1 MKDLFGKSAVYI
13 LALFLS
19 LDLSAL
25 SVRCEE
31 LPVQEKEVLSLS
43 LDDTVRMALSN
54 NRDIRIQEE
63 EVSFAKANITAARS
77 KFFPQASIGYGF
89 TYNDAVATTN
99 SLPNTR
105 KDTRIFTG
113 YKSDNQ
119 LTLNGSQMIYDG
131 GASIA
136 SLKEARVQLKIQ
148 EETLAAG
155 RLDIEFEAK
164 RLFYGL
170 LLAYETLRINQDLVD
185 QARAHYENVRNKFE
199 QGTSSRF
206 DALQSK
212 VQVSKLIPALIQA
225 QNSIEIIS
233 NDLKKLLYLDIGC
246 RIKPKE
252 RLRYLPIDVNLEK
265 FLNEAYRNSPEIRLK
280 ILGVDLE
287 KWAIEF
293 AKSGWYPNIGA
304 TGNYAYTSD
313 KLVDMINPRH
323 DNWNLGISATFSIFD
338 GMSTLAKVKEAG
350 ARYSQAVLGKENII
364 EQIAVDVR
372 RGCLDLKEAHA
383 IILSQ
388 KDSLAEAKDAL
399 NISYIGYDNGVMIN
413 LDVIDAQV
421 SLSQVEKN
429 LAGGIYDYLMAKA
442 FLDKVM
448 GREYLSFYLK
458 KPEGT
463 NDKKGQADNSGVR
476 VFNNCR
482 RTCGVFRV

>member
-1 MKDLFGKSAVYI
+1 MRHLFGKGAIYL

-19 LDLSAL
+19 FAAAA
-25 SVRCEE
+25 VPARCEE
-31 LPVQEKEVLSLS
+31 LPVKEKEVLPLS
-43 LDDTVRMALSN
+43 LDDTIRMALGN
-54 NRDIRIQEE
+54 NRDIRIHEE
-63 EVSFAKANITAARS
+63 EVSFAKANITAAQS

-89 TYNDAVATTN
+89 MYNDAVATTN
-99 SLPNTR
+99 SLPNNR
-105 KDTRIFTG
+105 KDTRIFYG
-113 YKSDNQ
+113 FKSNNQ
-119 LTLNGSQMIYDG
+119 LTLDGNQMIYDG

-136 SLKEARVQLKIQ
+136 NLKEARVRLKVQ
-148 EETLAAG
+148 EETLAAR
-155 RLDIEFEAK
+155 RLDIEFEAR

-170 LLAYETLRINQDLVD
+170 LLAYETLRINQNLVD
-185 QARAHYENVRNKFE
+185 QSRSHYENVRNKFE

-212 VQVSKLIPALIQA
+212 VQVSKLIPALVQA
-225 QNSIEIIS
+225 ENSIEIIS

-246 RIKPKE
+246 GIRLKE
-252 RLRYLPIDVNLEK
+252 SLRYLPIDVNLEE
-265 FLNEAYRNSPEIRLK
+265 FLSEAYRNSPQMRLK

-293 AKSGWYPNIGA
+293 AKSGWYPNINA
-304 TGNYAYTSD
+304 AGNYLYTSD
-313 KLVDMINPRH
+313 KIMNMINPRH
-323 DNWNLGISATFSIFD
+323 DNWNLRLSASFSIFD
-338 GMSTLAKVKEAG
+338 GMSTLAKVKEAQS
-350 ARYSQAVLGKENII
+350 RYSQAALSKENII

-372 RGCLDLKEAHA
+372 RGCLDLKESHA

-429 LAGGIYDYLMAKA
+429 LAGGIYDYLIAEA

-458 KPEGT
+458 KSEEA
-463 NDKKGQADNSGVR
+463 NDKKK
-476 VFNNCR
+476 
-482 RTCGVFRV
+482 

>member
-1 MKDLFGKSAVYI
+1 MKDLFGKSALYF

-19 LDLSAL
+19 FAAAIFPAH
-25 SVRCEE
+25 CEE
-31 LPVQEKEVLSLS
+31 LPVEENGILLLS
-43 LDDTVRMALSN
+43 LDDTIRTALDN
-54 NRDIRIQEE
+54 NRDIRMQEE
-63 EVSFAKANITAARS
+63 EIAFAKAGVTSAQS

-89 TYNDAVATTN
+89 TYNDAVYTTN
-99 SLPNTR
+99 SLPNNR

-113 YKSDNQ
+113 YKSNNQ
-119 LTLNGSQMIYDG
+119 LTLDGSQMIYDG

-136 SLKEARVQLKIQ
+136 NLKEARVQLKIQ
-148 EETLAAG
+148 EETLVA
-155 RLDIEFEAK
+155 RKLDIEFEAR

-185 QARAHYENVRNKFE
+185 QAQAHYEDVRNKFY

-212 VQVSKLIPALIQA
+212 VQVSKLVPALVQA
-225 QNSIEIIS
+225 QNSIEVIS
-233 NDLKKLLYLDIGC
+233 NDLKKLLYLGIGC
-246 RIKPKE
+246 RIKLKE
-252 RLRYLPIDVNLEK
+252 SLQYRPIDINLKE
-265 FLNEAYRNSPEIRLK
+265 FLDEAYKNSPEMHLK
-280 ILGVDLE
+280 VLGVNLE

-293 AKSGWYPNIGA
+293 AKSGWYPNVNA
-304 TGNYAYTSD
+304 TGNYSYTSD
-313 KLVDMINPRH
+313 KILDMINPRH
-323 DNWNLGISATFSIFD
+323 DNWNLGINASFSIFD

-350 ARYSQAVLGKENII
+350 ARYSQAVLTKENIAQ
-364 EQIAVDVR
+364 QIAVDVR

-383 IILSQ
+383 VILSQ

-442 FLDKVM
+442 YLDKVM

-458 KPEGT
+458 NSGGV
-463 NDKKGQADNSGVR
+463 NDKKE
-476 VFNNCR
+476 
-482 RTCGVFRV
+482 

>member
-19 LDLSAL
+19 LVAAL
-25 SVRCEE
+25 PPTYCEE
-31 LPVQEKEVLSLS
+31 FPAKSEQVLSLS
-43 LDDTVRMALSN
+43 LDDIIRMALDS

-63 EVSFAKANITAARS
+63 DVTFARANITAAQS
-77 KFFPQASIGYGF
+77 KFLPQASIGYGF
-89 TYNDAVATTN
+89 TYNDAVITTDA
-99 SLPNTR
+99 LPNNR

-113 YKSDNQ
+113 YKSNNQ
-119 LTLNGSQMIYDG
+119 VTLSGTQLVYDG

-136 SLKEARVQLKIQ
+136 NLKEARVQLKIQ
-148 EETLAAG
+148 EATLAAKKIE
-155 RLDIEFEAK
+155 IEFEAK

-170 LLAYETLRINQDLVD
+170 LLAYETLRINKDLVD
-185 QARAHYENVRNKFE
+185 QSQAHYENVRNRFI

-212 VQVSKLIPALIQA
+212 VQVSKLIPPLVQA

-246 RIKPKE
+246 RIMPKE
-252 RLRYLPIDVNLEK
+252 NLRYRPIDVNLEE
-265 FLNEAYRNSPEIRLK
+265 FLNEAYKNSPQMRLK
-280 ILGVDLE
+280 VLGVDLQ

-293 AKSGWYPNIGA
+293 AKSGWYPNINA
-304 TGNYAYTSD
+304 TGNYMYISD
-313 KLVDMINPRH
+313 KIIDMINPRH
-323 DNWNLGISATFSIFD
+323 DNWNLGISASFSVFD
-338 GMSTLAKVKEAG
+338 GMSTLAKVKEAK
-350 ARYSQAVLGKENII
+350 ARYSQAILGKENIV
-364 EQIAVDVR
+364 EQIAVDIR
-372 RGCLDLKEAHA
+372 RGCLDIKESHA

-429 LAGGIYDYLMAKA
+429 LAEGIYDYLMATA
-442 FLDKVM
+442 YLDKVM
-448 GREYLSFYLK
+448 GREYISFHSK
-458 KPEGT
+458 NSEEA
-463 NDKKGQADNSGVR
+463 NDKKE
-476 VFNNCR
+476 
-482 RTCGVFRV
+482 

>member
-19 LDLSAL
+19 FVPAAFP
-25 SVRCEE
+25 VHCEE
-31 LPVQEKEVLSLS
+31 LPVEEKEVLSLS
-43 LDDTVRMALSN
+43 LDDTIRMALGN

-63 EVSFAKANITAARS
+63 EVSFAKANITAAQS

-89 TYNDAVATTN
+89 TYNDAVFTTTA
-99 SLPNTR
+99 LPNTR

-113 YKSDNQ
+113 YKSNNQ
-119 LTLNGSQMIYDG
+119 LALSGSQLVYDG

-136 SLKEARVQLKIQ
+136 NLKEARVQLKIQ
-148 EETLAAG
+148 EETLTA
-155 RLDIEFEAK
+155 RKLDIEFEAK

-170 LLAYETLRINQDLVD
+170 LLAYETMRINQDLVD
-185 QARAHYENVRNKFE
+185 QAQAHYENVRNKFE

-212 VQVSKLIPALIQA
+212 VQVSKLIPPLVQA

-246 RIKPKE
+246 RIKIKE
-252 RLRYLPIDVNLEK
+252 SLRYRPIDINLEG
-265 FLNEAYRNSPEIRLK
+265 FLNEAYKNSPQMHLK

-287 KWAIEF
+287 KWTIEF
-293 AKSGWYPNIGA
+293 AKSGWYPNIDA
-304 TGNYAYTSD
+304 TGNYIYTSD
-313 KLVDMINPRH
+313 KIIDMINPRH
-323 DNWNLGISATFSIFD
+323 DNWNLGISASFSVFD

-350 ARYSQAVLGKENII
+350 TRYSQAVLIKENMI
-364 EQIAVDVR
+364 EQIAVDIR
-372 RGCLDLKEAHA
+372 RGCLDLKESHA

-442 FLDKVM
+442 YLDKVM
-448 GREYLSFYLK
+448 GREYLK
-458 KPEGT
+458 K
-463 NDKKGQADNSGVR
+463 
-476 VFNNCR
+476 
-482 RTCGVFRV
+482 

>member
-1 MKDLFGKSAVYI
+1 MKDLFRKSAAYI

-19 LDLSAL
+19 FSPAVFSA
-25 SVRCEE
+25 SCEE
-31 LPVQEKEVLSLS
+31 LPVKEKEVLSLS
-43 LDDTVRMALSN
+43 LDDTIRMALYN
-54 NRDIRIQEE
+54 NRDIKIQEQ
-63 EVSFAKANITAARS
+63 EVDFARANIVVAQS
-77 KFFPQASIGYGF
+77 NFFPQASIGYGF

-99 SLPNTR
+99 SLTNTR
-105 KDTRIFTG
+105 KDTRVFTG

-136 SLKEARVQLKIQ
+136 SLKEARVRLKIQ
-148 EETLAAG
+148 EETLAAR

-185 QARAHYENVRNKFE
+185 QSQAHYENVRNKFE

-206 DALQSK
+206 DVLQSK
-212 VQVSKLIPALIQA
+212 VQVSKLIPPLVQA
-225 QNSIEIIS
+225 ENSIEIIS
-233 NDLKKLLYLDIGC
+233 NDLKKLLYLDIEC
-246 RIKPKE
+246 AIELKDS
-252 RLRYLPIDVNLEK
+252 LRYRPVDINPEE
-265 FLNEAYRNSPEIRLK
+265 FLSEAYKNSPEMRLK

-287 KWAIEF
+287 KRAIEF
-293 AKSGWYPNIGA
+293 AKSGWYPNINA
-304 TGNYAYTSD
+304 AGNYLYTSD
-313 KLVDMINPRH
+313 KIMDMINPRH

-338 GMSTLAKVKEAG
+338 GMSTLAKVKEAR
-350 ARYSQAVLGKENII
+350 ARYSQAFLSKENII
-364 EQIAVDVR
+364 EQIAVDIR

-429 LAGGIYDYLMAKA
+429 LVGGIYDYLMAMA
-442 FLDKVM
+442 FLDRVM

-463 NDKKGQADNSGVR
+463 NDKKE
-476 VFNNCR
+476 
-482 RTCGVFRV
+482 

>member
-1 MKDLFGKSAVYI
+1 MKDLFKKSASYI

-19 LDLSAL
+19 FALLSL
-25 SVRCEE
+25 PSYCEE
-31 LPVQEKEVLSLS
+31 LPVEKKEALSLS
-43 LDDTVRMALSN
+43 LDDTINMALAN
-54 NRDIRIQEE
+54 NRDIKIQEE
-63 EVSFAKANITAARS
+63 EIAFAKANITSAQS
-77 KFFPQASIGYGF
+77 NFFPQASIGYGF
-89 TYNDAVATTN
+89 TYNDAVATTTA
-99 SLPNTR
+99 LPHNR
-105 KDTRIFTG
+105 KDTRIYTG
-113 YKSDNQ
+113 YKSNNQ
-119 LTLNGSQMIYDG
+119 LALSGSQMIYDG

-136 SLKEARVQLKIQ
+136 SLKEARVRLKIQ
-148 EETLAAG
+148 AETLAAR

-185 QARAHYENVRNKFE
+185 QAKAHYENVRNKFE

-212 VQVSKLIPALIQA
+212 VQVSKFIPPLVQA

-246 RIKPKE
+246 TIKLKE
-252 RLRYLPIDVNLEK
+252 SLRYIPIDVNLEE
-265 FLNEAYRNSPEIRLK
+265 FLNEAYKNSPQMRLK

-293 AKSGWYPNIGA
+293 AKSGWYPNINA
-304 TGNYAYTSD
+304 TGNYLYTSD
-313 KLVDMINPRH
+313 KMVDMINPRH
-323 DNWNLGISATFSIFD
+323 DNWNLGISASFSIFD
-338 GMSTLAKVKEAG
+338 GMSTLAKVRAAR
-350 ARYSQAVLGKENII
+350 ARYSQAVLSKENII

-421 SLSQVEKN
+421 SLSQVEKS
-429 LAGGIYDYLMAKA
+429 LAGGIYDYLMAEA
-442 FLDKVM
+442 YLDKVM
-448 GREYLSFYLK
+448 GREYLSSYSK
-458 KPEGT
+458 KPEGRD
-463 NDKKGQADNSGVR
+463 DKKE
-476 VFNNCR
+476 
-482 RTCGVFRV
+482 

>member
-19 LDLSAL
+19 LASA
-25 SVRCEE
+25 VFPACCEE
-31 LPVQEKEVLSLS
+31 LPAKEKEALSLS
-43 LDDTVRMALSN
+43 LDDTIRMALDN

-63 EVSFAKANITAARS
+63 EIAFAKANIKSAQS

-89 TYNDAVATTN
+89 TYNDAVVTTE
-99 SLPNTR
+99 SLPNKR
-105 KDTRIFTG
+105 KDTRIYTG
-113 YKSDNQ
+113 FKSDNQ
-119 LTLNGSQMIYDG
+119 LTLNGSQIVYDG
-131 GASIA
+131 GASITN
-136 SLKEARVQLKIQ
+136 LKEARVQLKIQ
-148 EETLAAG
+148 EETLAAR

-164 RLFYGL
+164 RLFCGL

-185 QARAHYENVRNKFE
+185 QAQAHYENVRNKFE

-212 VQVSKLIPALIQA
+212 VQVSKLIPPLIQA

-246 RIKPKE
+246 RIKLKE
-252 RLRYLPIDVNLEK
+252 SLRYRPVDIDLES
-265 FLNEAYRNSPEIRLK
+265 FLNEAYKNSPEMRLK

-293 AKSGWYPNIGA
+293 AKSGWYPNINA
-304 TGNYAYTSD
+304 AGNYIYTSD
-313 KLVDMINPRH
+313 KIVDMINPRH
-323 DNWNLGISATFSIFD
+323 DNWNLGMSATLSIFD
-338 GMSTLAKVKEAG
+338 GMSTLAKVKEAR
-350 ARYSQAVLGKENII
+350 ARYSQAVLVKENII

-372 RGCLDLKEAHA
+372 RGCLDLKESHA

-388 KDSLAEAKDAL
+388 KESLAEAKDAL

-429 LAGGIYDYLMAKA
+429 LAGGIYDYLMAEA
-442 FLDKVM
+442 YLDKVM

-458 KPEGT
+458 NSGGV
-463 NDKKGQADNSGVR
+463 NDKKE
-476 VFNNCR
+476 
-482 RTCGVFRV
+482 

>member
-1 MKDLFGKSAVYI
+1 MKDLFRKSAVYI

-19 LDLSAL
+19 FAA
-25 SVRCEE
+25 VVFPARCEE
-31 LPVQEKEVLSLS
+31 LPVKEKEVLSLS
-43 LDDTVRMALSN
+43 LDDTIRMALYN
-54 NRDIRIQEE
+54 NRDIKIQEQ
-63 EVSFAKANITAARS
+63 EVDFAKANIVAAQS
-77 KFFPQASIGYGF
+77 NFFPQASIGYGF

-136 SLKEARVQLKIQ
+136 SLKEARIQLKIQ
-148 EETLAAG
+148 EETLAAR
-155 RLDIEFEAK
+155 RLGIEFEAK

-170 LLAYETLRINQDLVD
+170 LLAYEALRINQDLVD
-185 QARAHYENVRNKFE
+185 QSQAHYENVRNKFE

-212 VQVSKLIPALIQA
+212 VQVSKLIPPLVQA
-225 QNSIEIIS
+225 ENSIEVIS
-233 NDLKKLLYLDIGC
+233 NDLKKLLYLDINC
-246 RIKPKE
+246 TIELKDS
-252 RLRYLPIDVNLEK
+252 LRYRPVDINLEE
-265 FLNEAYRNSPEIRLK
+265 FLNEAYKNSPEMRLK

-293 AKSGWYPNIGA
+293 AKSGWYPNINA
-304 TGNYAYTSD
+304 AGNYLYTSD
-313 KLVDMINPRH
+313 KIMDMINPRH

-338 GMSTLAKVKEAG
+338 GMSTLAKVKEARV
-350 ARYSQAVLGKENII
+350 RYSQAFLSKEDII
-364 EQIAVDVR
+364 EQIAVDIR

-429 LAGGIYDYLMAKA
+429 LVGGIYDYLMAIA
-442 FLDKVM
+442 FLDRVM

-463 NDKKGQADNSGVR
+463 NDKKE
-476 VFNNCR
+476 
-482 RTCGVFRV
+482 